1 MVKLVNATTK
11 APVWV
16 ADERVEEYK
25 AAGYKLAAT
34 LSPVK
39 EPAKV
44 EKVEPVKEPVKK
56 LLKAKK

>member
-1 MVKLVNATTK
+1 M
-11 APVWV
+11 WV
-16 ADERVEEYK
+16 ADDRVEEYK